1 MKTSIDSRQFDI
13 AKVTFNGALQ
23 QIQDLNWNELK
34 DLTKSSLLKY
44 MSDLLILRS
53 DYILT
58 EDQKMAID
66 IAEERLIK
74 YISVYDKRNDNPG
87 V

>member
-23 QIQDLNWNELK
+23 QVQDLNWNELK

-53 DYILT
+53 DYTLT